1 MTKEEIISQG
11 WLEAYITGDL
21 SGNETKI
28 VEDFIKESKEVRDEY
43 KALQKTLA
51 ELAFAQA
58 IKPSAKVKKSL
69 MSELS
74 PDVKN
79 KQNSILSY
87 AAVASIVFAISMGLT
102 AYSFWTRWQEV
113 ENKYKTLLSE
123 NQTMAAT
130 LKKASEDYELL
141 EENNEIAT
149 SANYKRIILKG
160 TDNAPDLQAVV
171 FWNPE
176 EEAVYLN
183 ASTFETLNE
192 AQQYQL
198 WALIDGKPVDA
209 GVFDP
214 ESKLIAMK
222 SIGQADA
229 FAVTIEK
236 KGGSEQP
243 DLSALQ
249 VIGETS

>member
-21 SGNETKI
+21 SESEIVI
-28 VEDFIKESKEVRDEY
+28 VEQFIKESKEVRDEY
-43 KALQKTLA
+43 ESLQKTLA

-58 IKPSAKVKKSL
+58 ITPPPKIKNTLLKEISTKT
-69 MSELS
+69 
-74 PDVKN
+74 KN
-79 KQNSILSY
+79 KQNFILSY
-87 AAVASIVFAISMGLT
+87 TTAASIVFALSMGFT
-102 AYSFWTRWQEV
+102 AYSFWTKWHEA
-113 ENKYKTLLSE
+113 EKKYNLLLSE
-123 NQTMAAT
+123 NQTMVAT
-130 LKKASEDYELL
+130 LKKASDEYEVLS
-141 EENNEIAT
+141 NNNAIA
-149 SANYKRIILKG
+149 SSPNFQRVILNG
-160 TDNAPDLQAVV
+160 TENAPDYQAVV

-183 ASTFETLNE
+183 ASTFESLTE
-192 AQQYQL
+192 SQQYQL

-214 ESKLIAMK
+214 DNQLIAMK
-222 SIGQADA
+222 NIGVADA

-243 DLSALQ
+243 DLSTLQ